1 MSEYFR
7 PIKKFKI
14 TDLAKVNAKLESEKK
29 EPIDIRLGVS
39 GENILIRHNK
49 ENKKINYLHFL
60 MNKQNKITDVIR
72 YNLNNET
79 FILEPI
85 EEILKIHFVSEHDEY
100 YKHC

>member
-1 MSEYFR
+1 
-7 PIKKFKI
+7 
-14 TDLAKVNAKLESEKK
+14 
-29 EPIDIRLGVS
+29 
-39 GENILIRHNK
+39 
-49 ENKKINYLHFL
+49 